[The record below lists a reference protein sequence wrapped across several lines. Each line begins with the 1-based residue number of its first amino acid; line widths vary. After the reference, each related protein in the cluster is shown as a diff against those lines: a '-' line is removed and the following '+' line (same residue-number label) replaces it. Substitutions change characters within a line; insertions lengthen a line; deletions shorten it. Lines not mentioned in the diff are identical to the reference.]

1 MDAIIEKEFY
11 THLEKGLDFGA
22 DKELALFIWKMA
34 WYTCQNWE
42 LTRHLEDKDYQDDC
56 QQERDLTHGQA

>member
-11 THLEKGLDFGA
+11 KHLEKGLDFGA

-42 LTRHLEDKDYQDDC
+42 LTRHLEGEDEQDNLSDI
-56 QQERDLTHGQA
+56 EALVTGG